1 MATKIVVREAT
12 REDAMTIALAVA
24 MAIGDEAAMRDYCG
38 DDYLDVLTEIA
49 RDEATQ
55 YGYNYALI
63 AEVNGKAAG
72 AVVGYDGM
80 ELYKL
85 REGTFAVLRRCI
97 GRDVANIVD
106 ETEAGEY
113 YLDSVGVLPDFRGQ
127 GVGKALVAAFCD
139 KAFAAGHKRVGLI
152 VDSENPDAER
162 LYTSLGFKHI
172 GTKLFFGHNMW
183 HLQKENSLD
192 NITIREVHPD
202 TRDKEFIAHLTE
214 LWEDSVRA
222 THHFLSEEDLAAI
235 REYVPLAIANIPHL
249 MVATDEQM
257 RDIAF
262 IGIEGRNIEMLFV
275 AAMKRGMGVGRK
287 LMEYATHNFKASEVT
302 VNEQNPQ
309 AIGFYEHL
317 GFTTYKRSDHDEQ
330 GRPFPLLYMRL

>member
-63 AEVNGKAAG
+63 AEVNGKTAG

-97 GRDVANIVD
+97 GRDVVNIVD

-162 LYTSLGFKHI
+162 LYISLGF
-172 GTKLFFGHNMW
+172 
-183 HLQKENSLD
+183 
-192 NITIREVHPD
+192 
-202 TRDKEFIAHLTE
+202 
-214 LWEDSVRA
+214 
-222 THHFLSEEDLAAI
+222 
-235 REYVPLAIANIPHL
+235 
-249 MVATDEQM
+249 
-257 RDIAF
+257 
-262 IGIEGRNIEMLFV
+262 
-275 AAMKRGMGVGRK
+275 
-287 LMEYATHNFKASEVT
+287 
-302 VNEQNPQ
+302 
-309 AIGFYEHL
+309 
-317 GFTTYKRSDHDEQ
+317 
-330 GRPFPLLYMRL
+330 